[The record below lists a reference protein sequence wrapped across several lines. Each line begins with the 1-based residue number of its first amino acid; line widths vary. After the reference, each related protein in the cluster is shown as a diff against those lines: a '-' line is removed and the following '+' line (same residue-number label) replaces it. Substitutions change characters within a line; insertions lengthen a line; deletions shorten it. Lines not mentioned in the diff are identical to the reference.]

1 MEDFE
6 SVSKE
11 QLISILQTK
20 SKSISS
26 LEKKLSKIEEKY
38 VKIFK
43 VHKLALKDRDLC
55 LNFLHQH
62 ELTDSLQI
70 PFGECTSDLWESSF
84 EAQKKEWQ
92 SS

>member
-26 LEKKLSKIEEKY
+26 LEKKLSRIEEKY

-43 VHKLALKDRDLC
+43 EHKSAMKDRDLC

-62 ELTDSLQI
+62 
-70 PFGECTSDLWESSF
+70 
-84 EAQKKEWQ
+84 
-92 SS
+92 